1 MYLSRASA
9 FGNAFTSQLTNCAKL
24 NLPLRK
30 SSAVNRDS
38 DRPIVV
44 HCSAGVGRTGVY
56 IVLDAMLRQMKCK
69 CELGLVTYLMH
80 IRTQRNYL
88 VQVRDVI

>member
-1 MYLSRASA
+1 M
-9 FGNAFTSQLTNCAKL
+9 NH
-24 NLPLRK
+24 
-30 SSAVNRDS
+30 DS

-88 VQVRDVI
+88 VQGGAVSSGITHHFCLRVIMIIITMT

>member
-1 MYLSRASA
+1 M
-9 FGNAFTSQLTNCAKL
+9 
-24 NLPLRK
+24 
-30 SSAVNRDS
+30 NRDS

-88 VQVRDVI
+88 VQGGAGFDWNHSLFLLMNHDN